1 MRNQAVCFSESQTGK
16 AANQNAGQNS
26 ASKASGN
33 RSLSSRGT
41 MEKGRPSLL
50 ACPSPSPSPRS
61 CLTGRGNPSAPNYV
75 GSHPANRSA
84 NRAGLSLLCLAAI
97 LLAGCAS
104 TKSKPEAEKV
114 HQRGWIGGEFK
125 LARKFSAWNV
135 IFGTR
140 DEFIATLPHGLES
153 SNRAGILITA
163 VSSNAPARQAGL
175 CEGDLILELNRQP
188 VTTLKAFRQIVDRAE
203 PGTSLP
209 IAAWRDG
216 KTFECN
222 VAVGRETFKNWGAIR
237 MGFGFPNL
245 SYLGPLDLW
254 PDPGFDLGVLG
265 FERTPEDRKEIGSA
279 EEIYFRA
286 CDNKHTPSDQD
297 WNTWLAIFSVARGK
311 NILSQESVPARGT
324 SPAPPGAGNQ

>member
-1 MRNQAVCFSESQTGK
+1 MYPTCYLLMRNQLVCFGK
-16 AANQNAGQNS
+16 KAVNCVVNRTAALSLCMATI
-26 ASKASGN
+26 
-33 RSLSSRGT
+33 LSS
-41 MEKGRPSLL
+41 
-50 ACPSPSPSPRS
+50 
-61 CLTGRGNPSAPNYV
+61 
-75 GSHPANRSA
+75 
-84 NRAGLSLLCLAAI
+84 
-97 LLAGCAS
+97 GCAS
-104 TKSKPEAEKV
+104 AKSKPEAEKI

-140 DEFIATLPHGLES
+140 DEFIATLPHGLSS
-153 SNRAGILITA
+153 SNRSGILITA
-163 VSSNAPARQAGL
+163 VSSNAPVRQAGL
-175 CEGDLILELNRQP
+175 REGDLILALNRQP

-216 KTFECN
+216 KTFECS
-222 VAVGRETFKNWGAIR
+222 VTVGRETFKNWGAIR

-265 FERTPEDRKEIGSA
+265 FEQSPGDRKEIGSA
-279 EEIYFRA
+279 EEIYYRA

-297 WNTWLAIFSVARGK
+297 WNVWLAIFSVARGK
-311 NILSQESVPARGT
+311 NILSQESVPARGA

>member
-1 MRNQAVCFSESQTGK
+1 MKKSS
-16 AANQNAGQNS
+16 
-26 ASKASGN
+26 SKN
-33 RSLSSRGT
+33 FVPPL
-41 MEKGRPSLL
+41 
-50 ACPSPSPSPRS
+50 
-61 CLTGRGNPSAPNYV
+61 
-75 GSHPANRSA
+75 A
-84 NRAGLSLLCLAAI
+84 NRAAMALLCLAAM
-97 LLAGCAS
+97 LLAGCS
-104 TKSKPEAEKV
+104 TTKSKPEAEKV

-140 DEFIATLPHGLES
+140 DEFIATLPRGLSS
-153 SNRAGILITA
+153 SNRAGILVTA
-163 VSSNAPARQAGL
+163 AGGNAPVRQAGL
-175 CEGDLILELNRQP
+175 REGDLILALNRQP
-188 VTTLKAFRQIVDRAE
+188 VTTLKAFRQVVDRTE

-237 MGFGFPNL
+237 MGIGLPNL
-245 SYLGPLDLW
+245 SPLDLW

-265 FERTPEDRKEIGSA
+265 FEQSPGDRKEIGSA

-297 WNTWLAIFSVARGK
+297 WNVWLAIFSVARGK
-311 NILSQESVPARGT
+311 NILSQESVPARGA
-324 SPAPPGAGNQ
+324 SPAPTGPGNQ